1 MKYELVMFELHM
13 KIRQIITT
21 LFTTFFL
28 KLLMSAARGIA
39 RGTLSQPAPNVTLPQ
54 ATQAMLPRNFQYTFP
69 SPLLLK
75 SSSPCI
81 ARGLVD
87 IA

>member
-21 LFTTFFL
+21 LFTAFFL

-39 RGTLSQPAPNVTLPQ
+39 RGTLSHPAPNVTLPQ
-54 ATQAMLPRNFQYTFP
+54 AAQAMLPRSFQYNFF
-69 SPLLLK
+69 K
-75 SSSPCI
+75 SI
-81 ARGLVD
+81 AS
-87 IA
+87 

>member
-1 MKYELVMFELHM
+1 M

-21 LFTTFFL
+21 LFTAFFL
-28 KLLMSAARGIA
+28 KLLMSAAHGIA
-39 RGTLSQPAPNVTLPQ
+39 RGTLSHPAPNVTLPQ
-54 ATQAMLPRNFQYTFP
+54 ATQAMLPRSFQYN
-69 SPLLLK
+69 SSNPLLLK